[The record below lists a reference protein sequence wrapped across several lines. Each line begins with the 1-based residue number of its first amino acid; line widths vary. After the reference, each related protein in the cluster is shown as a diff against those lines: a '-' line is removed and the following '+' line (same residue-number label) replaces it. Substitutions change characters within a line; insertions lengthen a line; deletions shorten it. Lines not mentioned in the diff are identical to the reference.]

1 MKKLPKVFQNTVIKN
16 NMNNKKY
23 VYGENNEPSKTNPI
37 SIQKKISEIFK
48 SSKYIYKMDVEIQ
61 LENKVINKK
70 IIAKTKDYLLT
81 MENEKIMINEIK
93 DIIVKNDD

>member
-23 VYGENNEPSKTNPI
+23 VYGENPKPSKENPI
-37 SIQKKISEIFK
+37 SIQKKIAEIFK